1 MVQQGKMILAQLLKE
16 LGNISSDLDDIV
28 QDITLDSKNINKNT
42 VFVALK
48 GNKFDGN
55 NYIKHAFI
63 QGAIAILSDNK
74 DIAKQYDKVF
84 YIEDL
89 KTNLVK
95 IAKLFYHKLPQNFIA
110 VTGTNGKTS
119 IVDFARQLYLL
130 LNHPIATLGTMGFYF
145 NNLKQELTLPL
156 NHTTPDIISFYKC
169 SSKAL
174 KKEVNNLIFEASSH
188 AIDQGRIAGI
198 KVDIAVFS
206 NLTQDHLDYH
216 HNMENYFFAK
226 AKLFSEYLSGDGIA
240 VINADSDYAA
250 RLKEICQNRNIA
262 YFDYGKS
269 ANSLKLL
276 GYKDNM
282 VEILYQDN
290 KYKFNFNL
298 GGEFQIYNLLS
309 ALAILLNNKFAIADI
324 ISKIPFLRAV
334 EGRLQEVAI
343 KKDFRVFIDYAH
355 TPDALK
361 NLLITIKEFAQS
373 KIILV
378 FGCGGERDKEKR
390 PLMGKV
396 ANQYSDYMII
406 TDDNPR
412 NEGAAIIRQEIM
424 QSIEDKQKSQQIAD
438 RKEAIH
444 VALKMAQ
451 KNDIILV
458 AGKGHETYQIIADKK
473 YFFSDSK
480 VVTDFFK
487 D

>member
-1 MVQQGKMILAQLLKE
+1 MILAQLLKE
-16 LGNISSDLDDIV
+16 LGDISSNLDDVV
-28 QDITLDSKNINKNT
+28 QDITLDSKNISKNM
-42 VFVALK
+42 VFIALK

-55 NYIKHAFI
+55 DHIKEAFAK
-63 QGAIAILSDNK
+63 GAIAILSDNK
-74 DIAKQYDKVF
+74 NIAKQYDKVF

-119 IVDFARQLYLL
+119 IVDFTRQLYLL
-130 LNHPIATLGTMGFYF
+130 LNQPIATLGTMGFYL

-156 NHTTPDIISFYKC
+156 THTTPDIISFYKY

-174 KKEVNNLIFEASSH
+174 EKQVNNLIFEASSH

-198 KVDIAVFS
+198 KVNMGVFS

-226 AKLFSEYLSGDGIA
+226 AKLFSEYLSADGIA
-240 VINADSDYAA
+240 IINADSDYAA
-250 RLKEICQNRNIA
+250 RLKEICQNRNIT
-262 YFDYGKS
+262 YFDYGKR
-269 ANSLKLL
+269 ADSLKLL

-282 VEILYQDN
+282 VEILYQDK

-324 ISKIPFLRAV
+324 ISKIPFLKAV

-361 NLLITIKEFAQS
+361 NL
-373 KIILV
+373 
-378 FGCGGERDKEKR
+378 
-390 PLMGKV
+390 
-396 ANQYSDYMII
+396 
-406 TDDNPR
+406 
-412 NEGAAIIRQEIM
+412 
-424 QSIEDKQKSQQIAD
+424 
-438 RKEAIH
+438 
-444 VALKMAQ
+444 
-451 KNDIILV
+451 
-458 AGKGHETYQIIADKK
+458 
-473 YFFSDSK
+473 
-480 VVTDFFK
+480 
-487 D
+487 